1 MSLRRWGR
9 IAGPLAA
16 VLLYAWIP
24 DTVPDPA
31 GGEMVLG
38 RAGRITGAVVAWMAI
53 WWMTECISI
62 FVTALLPA
70 LVLPLTGIQDLAG
83 TTALYAHPLIF
94 LAMGGFVLALA
105 LERWELHRR
114 FAVFVLRVVGTGPRR
129 LVGGFM
135 IVSASLSMWISNTA
149 AAVIMLPIALSII
162 TVHDSGA
169 SHHRHLRLCLLLGT
183 AYACSIGGMGTL
195 IGTGTNVF
203 LASFAATELGRPIS
217 FAAWMAL
224 ATPLVLVLLPL
235 AWWVLTRVVY
245 RLPASADLDGGVGL
259 PASGAWSRA
268 EIRTFGVF
276 CLAVVGW
283 VGQPLFAAVPLLRH
297 LSDPGVALLAVFAL
311 FLTPDGARGGGRLM
325 DWQTAAKLPWG
336 VLLLLG
342 GGLVLAD
349 AIDRHGIGAAIAV
362 SSARLEGIPPLLLV
376 LAATTL
382 MSLLT
387 ELTSNLASTATLVP
401 VLAAMATGLG
411 IDPLVLIVPT
421 VLAASSAFMLPVATP
436 PNTIVFGSGML
447 CIPEM
452 VRSGIWIN
460 TLAVVLIALAAY
472 PLASLLF

>member
-1 MSLRRWGR
+1 MNLRRWGR

-24 DTVPDPA
+24 DTLPDPA
-31 GGEMVLG
+31 GGELVLG

-70 LVLPLTGIQDLAG
+70 LVLPLTGIQDLPG

-114 FAVFVLRVVGTGPRR
+114 FAVFILRAVGTGPRR

-162 TVHDSGA
+162 AVHDSGA
-169 SHHRHLRLCLLLGT
+169 SHHRRFRLCLLLGT

-203 LASFAATELGRPIS
+203 LASYSATELGRPIS
-217 FAAWMAL
+217 FAGWMAL
-224 ATPLVLVLLPL
+224 AIPLVLVLLPL

-245 RLPASADLDGGVGL
+245 RLPASADKGGGVAL
-259 PASGAWSRA
+259 PASEAWSRG
-268 EIRTFGVF
+268 EVRTFAVF
-276 CLAVVGW
+276 CLAVAGW
-283 VGQPLFAAVPLLRH
+283 VGQPLLAGMPLLRH

-311 FLTPDGARGGGRLM
+311 FLTPDGTRSGGRLM

-349 AIDRHGIGAAIAV
+349 AIDRHGVGAAIAV
-362 SSARLEGIPPLLLV
+362 SSTRLEGIPPLLIV

-401 VLAAMATGLG
+401 VLASMATGLG

-447 CIPEM
+447 RIPEM
-452 VRSGIWIN
+452 IRSGIWIN
-460 TLAVVLIALAAY
+460 TLAVVLIALVAY

>member
-24 DTVPDPA
+24 DTVPDSA
-31 GGEMVLG
+31 GGELVLG

-149 AAVIMLPIALSII
+149 AAVIMLPVALSII

-224 ATPLVLVLLPL
+224 AAPLVLVLLPL

-259 PASGAWSRA
+259 PASGTWSRA

>member
-24 DTVPDPA
+24 DTLPDPA
-31 GGEMVLG
+31 GGELVLG

-70 LVLPLTGIQDLAG
+70 LVLPLTGIQELPE

-114 FAVFVLRVVGTGPRR
+114 FAVFILGAVGTGPRR

-162 TVHDSGA
+162 AAHDSGA
-169 SHHRHLRLCLLLGT
+169 RHHRRFRLCLLLGT

-203 LASFAATELGRPIS
+203 LASYSATELGRPIS
-217 FAAWMAL
+217 FAAWMAF
-224 ATPLVLVLLPL
+224 AAPLVLVLLPL
-235 AWWVLTRVVY
+235 AWWVLTRIVY
-245 RLPASADLDGGVGL
+245 RLPASAEMERGVGL
-259 PASGAWSRA
+259 PASGAWSRG
-268 EIRTFGVF
+268 EVRTFAVF
-276 CLAVVGW
+276 CLAVAGW
-283 VGQPLFAAVPLLRH
+283 VGQPLFAGMPLLRH

-311 FLTPDGARGGGRLM
+311 FLTPDGTRSGGRLM

-349 AIDRHGIGAAIAV
+349 AIDRHGVGAAIAV
-362 SSARLEGIPPLLLV
+362 SSASLEGTPPLLLV
-376 LAATTL
+376 LAAATL

-411 IDPLVLIVPT
+411 VDPLVLIVPT

-436 PNTIVFGSGML
+436 PNTIIFGSGML
-447 CIPEM
+447 RIPEM

-460 TLAVVLIALAAY
+460 TLAVVLIALVAY

>member
-24 DTVPDPA
+24 DTLPDPA
-31 GGEMVLG
+31 GGELVLG

-70 LVLPLTGIQDLAG
+70 LVLPLTGIQELPE

-114 FAVFVLRVVGTGPRR
+114 FAVFILGAVGTGPRR

-162 TVHDSGA
+162 AAHDSGA
-169 SHHRHLRLCLLLGT
+169 SHHRRFRLCLLLGT

-203 LASFAATELGRPIS
+203 LASYSATELGRPIS
-217 FAAWMAL
+217 FAAWMAF

-235 AWWVLTRVVY
+235 AWWVLTRLVY
-245 RLPASADLDGGVGL
+245 RLPASVEMGSGVAL
-259 PASGAWSRA
+259 PASGAWSRG
-268 EIRTFGVF
+268 EVRTFAVF
-276 CLAVVGW
+276 GLAVTGW
-283 VGQPLFAAVPLLRH
+283 VGQPLFAGIPLLRH

-311 FLTPDGARGGGRLM
+311 FLTPDGTRSGGRLM
-325 DWQTAAKLPWG
+325 DWRTAAKLPWG

-349 AIDRHGIGAAIAV
+349 AIDRHGVGAAIAV
-362 SSARLEGIPPLLLV
+362 SSASLEGTPPLLLV
-376 LAATTL
+376 LAAATL

-447 CIPEM
+447 RIPEM

-460 TLAVVLIALAAY
+460 TLAVVLIALVAY

>member
-1 MSLRRWGR
+1 MNLRRWGR

-24 DTVPDPA
+24 DTLPDPA
-31 GGEMVLG
+31 GGELVLG

-70 LVLPLTGIQDLAG
+70 LVLPLAGIQDLPG

-114 FAVFVLRVVGTGPRR
+114 FAVFILRAVGTGPRR

-162 TVHDSGA
+162 AVHDSGA
-169 SHHRHLRLCLLLGT
+169 RHHGRFRLCLLLGT

-203 LASFAATELGRPIS
+203 LASYAASELGRPIS

-224 ATPLVLVLLPL
+224 AAPLVLVLLPL

-245 RLPASADLDGGVGL
+245 RLPASLDMESGVAL
-259 PASGAWSRA
+259 PASEAWSRG
-268 EIRTFGVF
+268 EVRTFAVF
-276 CLAVVGW
+276 CLAVAGW
-283 VGQPLFAAVPLLRH
+283 VGQPLFAGIPLLRH

-311 FLTPDGARGGGRLM
+311 FLTPDGMRSGGRLM
-325 DWQTAAKLPWG
+325 DWRTAVKLPWG

-349 AIDRHGIGAAIAV
+349 AIDRHGVGAAIAV

-447 CIPEM
+447 GIPEM

-460 TLAVVLIALAAY
+460 TLAVVLIALVAY

>member
-31 GGEMVLG
+31 GGELVLG

-70 LVLPLTGIQDLAG
+70 LVLPLAGIQDLPE

-114 FAVFVLRVVGTGPRR
+114 FAVFVLRTVGTGPRR

-162 TVHDSGA
+162 AVHESGT
-169 SHHRHLRLCLLLGT
+169 SHQRRFRLCLLLGT

-203 LASFAATELGRPIS
+203 LASYAATELGRPIS

-224 ATPLVLVLLPL
+224 AIPLVLVLLPI

-245 RLPASADLDGGVGL
+245 RLPVSAEMGNGVAL
-259 PASGAWSRA
+259 PASGAWSRG
-268 EIRTFGVF
+268 EVRTFAVF
-276 CLAVVGW
+276 CLAVAGW
-283 VGQPLFAAVPLLRH
+283 VGQPLFAGMPLLRH

-311 FLTPDGARGGGRLM
+311 FLTPDGTRSGGRLM
-325 DWQTAAKLPWG
+325 DWPTAAKLPWG

-349 AIDRHGIGAAIAV
+349 AIDRHGVGAAIAV

-447 CIPEM
+447 AIPDM
-452 VRSGIWIN
+452 IRSGIWIN
-460 TLAVVLIALAAY
+460 TLAVVLIALVAY

>member
-1 MSLRRWGR
+1 MSLRRWGL

-24 DTVPDPA
+24 DTLSDPA
-31 GGEMVLG
+31 GGELVLG

-94 LAMGGFVLALA
+94 LAMGGFVLALG

-114 FAVFVLRVVGTGPRR
+114 FAVFILGAVGTGPRR

-162 TVHDSGA
+162 AAHDSGA
-169 SHHRHLRLCLLLGT
+169 SHHRRFRLCLLLGT

-224 ATPLVLVLLPL
+224 AAPLVLVLLPL

-245 RLPASADLDGGVGL
+245 RLPASADLDGGVGM

-376 LAATTL
+376 LAATAL

-447 CIPEM
+447 RIPEM

-460 TLAVVLIALAAY
+460 TLAVVLITLAAY

>member
-24 DTVPDPA
+24 DTLPDPA
-31 GGEMVLG
+31 GGELVLG

-70 LVLPLTGIQDLAG
+70 LVLPLTGIQELPE

-114 FAVFVLRVVGTGPRR
+114 FAVFILGTVGTGPRR

-162 TVHDSGA
+162 AAHDSGA
-169 SHHRHLRLCLLLGT
+169 SHHRRFRLCLLLGT

-203 LASFAATELGRPIS
+203 LASYSATELGRPIS
-217 FAAWMAL
+217 FAAWMAF

-235 AWWVLTRVVY
+235 AWWVLTRLVY
-245 RLPASADLDGGVGL
+245 RLPASVEMGSGVAL
-259 PASGAWSRA
+259 PASGMWSRG
-268 EIRTFGVF
+268 EVRTFAVF
-276 CLAVVGW
+276 CLAVTGW
-283 VGQPLFAAVPLLRH
+283 VGQPLFAGIPLLRH

-311 FLTPDGARGGGRLM
+311 FLTPDGTRSGGRLM
-325 DWQTAAKLPWG
+325 DWRTAAKLPWG

-349 AIDRHGIGAAIAV
+349 AIDRHGVGAAIAV
-362 SSARLEGIPPLLLV
+362 SSASLEGTPPLLLV
-376 LAATTL
+376 LAAATL

-436 PNTIVFGSGML
+436 PNTIIFGSGML
-447 CIPEM
+447 RIPEM

-460 TLAVVLIALAAY
+460 TLAVVLIALVAY